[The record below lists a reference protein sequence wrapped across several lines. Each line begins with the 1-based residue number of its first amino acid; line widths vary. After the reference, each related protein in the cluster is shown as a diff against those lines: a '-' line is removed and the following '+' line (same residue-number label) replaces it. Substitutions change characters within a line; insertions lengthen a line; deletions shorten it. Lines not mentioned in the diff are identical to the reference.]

1 MRFSWLPALGSV
13 VAMGVSGQAVAQ
25 VQAQPYDRLPYE
37 TPRYVP
43 SVPPPL
49 DKSYGLPTFGM
60 PGTELPQQKTMATPV
75 PLLDKADLLPKAPAD
90 VPFAKAPE
98 WRPGGTKMETPLF
111 TTSENAAPGYTTQFE
126 TGSFGTQQSTTFG
139 TQPAVGR

>member
-1 MRFSWLPALGSV
+1 MDYTGTPDVSARVVVVGDPMANVPAGSYFNPAAFSIP
-13 VAMGVSGQAVAQ
+13 
-25 VQAQPYDRLPYE
+25 P
-37 TPRYVP
+37 TVP

-126 TGSFGTQQSTTFG
+126 TGSFGTQ
-139 TQPAVGR
+139 PAVGR